1 MNTLAIRPKHPVPQI
16 QRNLPTQTRPETT
29 SLRYQASIVP
39 PGIAIMYKSGPS
51 DTETPQKMA
60 APVKVGTKGTV
71 GSLIM
76 QEIEYFRRV
85 ELSCR
90 GSSQKPRT
98 HVADMAS
105 CSNPAKPTSGSL
117 LTHKKKRRGSSNRLV
132 PSICSMVEV
141 SDNKRPVGTSSFN
154 YRNLKLDMD
163 LQA

>member
-1 MNTLAIRPKHPVPQI
+1 MEN
-16 QRNLPTQTRPETT
+16 
-29 SLRYQASIVP
+29 
-39 PGIAIMYKSGPS
+39 MYKSRPS
-51 DTETPQKMA
+51 DTEIPQKMA
-60 APVKVGTKGTV
+60 APVEVGSKGTI

-90 GSSQKPRT
+90 ENSQKPRS
-98 HVADMAS
+98 HVTDMAS
-105 CSNPAKPTSGSL
+105 SSNPAKPTFASL

-141 SDNKRPVGTSSFN
+141 SDNKRPVGTSNFN
-154 YRNLKLDMD
+154 YRNLKLDMN